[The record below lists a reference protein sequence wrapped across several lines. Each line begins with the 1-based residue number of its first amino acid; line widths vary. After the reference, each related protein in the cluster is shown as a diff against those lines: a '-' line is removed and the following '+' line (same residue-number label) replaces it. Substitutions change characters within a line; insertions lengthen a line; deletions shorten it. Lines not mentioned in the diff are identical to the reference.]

1 MVFKTFSIVFQV
13 IIFGAAVGGVVSI
26 TAIGFV
32 SGVRLISDWRYQFGS
47 CFFDLGSICF
57 SIQPLFF
64 LLASALII
72 ILVKRT
78 LNIERYHGPA
88 DVILSAHSPSQDLDP
103 KTGFLSTFSAFVSAS
118 GGASVGQYG
127 PLVHLGGTIGG
138 IINRRLPHLLTKDTF
153 IGCGVAAAI
162 SAGFNSPIGGI
173 IFAHEAI
180 LRHFSFKAI
189 APIAVSSVVSST
201 LANYF
206 FPSGIL
212 LQNTSSEISL
222 LPSVSLSLILGPMCA
237 VIAVI
242 FMRSLITLQ
251 KYSSKLSTSE
261 FIRILYAV
269 VAVGLIGGFIPEV
282 LGLGSETI
290 VGIIE
295 RSYTF
300 YFLMCVLTLKLVVT
314 VICLSMGF
322 FGGVFS
328 PALVLGA
335 ALGGILTYIGSTF
348 GINNIGDSL
357 ILAGMAALSAS
368 VIGAPIASIVI
379 IFELSHSYD
388 LAFVAI
394 ICVAGSCLISSL
406 IFGHSFFD
414 IQLINRN
421 FRISRGRA
429 DIVLSEI
436 SIENIIG
443 KNKFLSTTQ
452 TKRKELIKLFASSD
466 FTEAYI
472 IEEDNRLMGKIK
484 VNEVMKELNQD
495 VLIDKN
501 PLALSI
507 NESISE
513 AITKASNFVGE
524 SIPVLDQ
531 SKKLVGVITE
541 ADLFLQ
547 YLSVQESISN
557 IERD

>member
-47 CFFDLGSICF
+47 CFFDLGGICF

>member
-26 TAIGFV
+26 TAVGFV

-251 KYSSKLSTSE
+251 KYSSKLS
-261 FIRILYAV
+261 
-269 VAVGLIGGFIPEV
+269 
-282 LGLGSETI
+282 
-290 VGIIE
+290 
-295 RSYTF
+295 
-300 YFLMCVLTLKLVVT
+300 
-314 VICLSMGF
+314 
-322 FGGVFS
+322 
-328 PALVLGA
+328 
-335 ALGGILTYIGSTF
+335 
-348 GINNIGDSL
+348 
-357 ILAGMAALSAS
+357 
-368 VIGAPIASIVI
+368 
-379 IFELSHSYD
+379 
-388 LAFVAI
+388 
-394 ICVAGSCLISSL
+394 SS
-406 IFGHSFFD
+406 
-414 IQLINRN
+414 
-421 FRISRGRA
+421 
-429 DIVLSEI
+429 
-436 SIENIIG
+436 
-443 KNKFLSTTQ
+443 
-452 TKRKELIKLFASSD
+452 
-466 FTEAYI
+466 
-472 IEEDNRLMGKIK
+472 
-484 VNEVMKELNQD
+484 
-495 VLIDKN
+495 
-501 PLALSI
+501 
-507 NESISE
+507 
-513 AITKASNFVGE
+513 
-524 SIPVLDQ
+524 
-531 SKKLVGVITE
+531 
-541 ADLFLQ
+541 
-547 YLSVQESISN
+547 
-557 IERD
+557 

>member
-1 MVFKTFSIVFQV
+1 MS
-13 IIFGAAVGGVVSI
+13 
-26 TAIGFV
+26 
-32 SGVRLISDWRYQFGS
+32 
-47 CFFDLGSICF
+47 
-57 SIQPLFF
+57 
-64 LLASALII
+64 
-72 ILVKRT
+72 
-78 LNIERYHGPA
+78 
-88 DVILSAHSPSQDLDP
+88 
-103 KTGFLSTFSAFVSAS
+103 
-118 GGASVGQYG
+118 QYG
-127 PLVHLGGTIGG
+127 
-138 IINRRLPHLLTKDTF
+138 
-153 IGCGVAAAI
+153 
-162 SAGFNSPIGGI
+162 
-173 IFAHEAI
+173 
-180 LRHFSFKAI
+180 
-189 APIAVSSVVSST
+189 
-201 LANYF
+201 F
-206 FPSGIL
+206 FWW
-212 LQNTSSEISL
+212 
-222 LPSVSLSLILGPMCA
+222 C
-237 VIAVI
+237 
-242 FMRSLITLQ
+242 
-251 KYSSKLSTSE
+251 
-261 FIRILYAV
+261 
-269 VAVGLIGGFIPEV
+269 
-282 LGLGSETI
+282 
-290 VGIIE
+290 
-295 RSYTF
+295 
-300 YFLMCVLTLKLVVT
+300 
-314 VICLSMGF
+314 
-322 FGGVFS
+322 FS

-414 IQLINRN
+414 MQLINRN

-436 SIENIIG
+436 SIKNIIG

-547 YLSVQESISN
+547 YLRCKKIYLT
-557 IERD
+557 

>member
-26 TAIGFV
+26 TAVGFV

-47 CFFDLGSICF
+47 CFFDLGNICF
-57 SIQPLFF
+57 SFQPLFF

-251 KYSSKLSTSE
+251 KYSSKLSSSE

-414 IQLINRN
+414 MQLINRN

-436 SIENIIG
+436 SIKNIIG

-472 IEEDNRLMGKIK
+472 IEEDNSLMGKIK

-531 SKKLVGVITE
+531 SKKLVGLLLKLICFYSTCRCKKV
-541 ADLFLQ
+541 
-547 YLSVQESISN
+547 YLT
-557 IERD
+557 

>member
-26 TAIGFV
+26 TAVGFV
-32 SGVRLISDWRYQFGS
+32 SGVRLISDWRYQFGT
-47 CFFDLGSICF
+47 CFFDLGGICF

-452 TKRKELIKLFASSD
+452 TKKKELIKLFASSD

>member
-1 MVFKTFSIVFQV
+1 MVFKTFSIVFQA

-26 TAIGFV
+26 TAVGFV

-251 KYSSKLSTSE
+251 KYSSKLSSSE

-414 IQLINRN
+414 MQLINRN

-436 SIENIIG
+436 SIKNIIG

-501 PLALSI
+501 PLAFSI